1 MICSLYGVFF
11 PLLFFAAIS
20 ILRFLLMTEKKMNV
34 FFPQVLA
41 TWRLYL
47 FTVKVPTKVN
57 APPLPAEFHGFRLS
71 TLISW

>member
-1 MICSLYGVFF
+1 
-11 PLLFFAAIS
+11 
-20 ILRFLLMTEKKMNV
+20 MNV

-57 APPLPAEFHGFRLS
+57 APPAPSGILWLSLASLDLLVMWRRYDAEVAGRR
-71 TLISW
+71 

>member
-1 MICSLYGVFF
+1 MS
-11 PLLFFAAIS
+11 
-20 ILRFLLMTEKKMNV
+20 V

-57 APPLPAEFHGFRLS
+57 APPLPAHVDAFRLPA
-71 TLISW
+71 LISW